1 MVSTRKWLLQKAWTT
16 QVHLTFPVWINNGYL
31 YQCSED
37 QILVSCT
44 DTSVSW
50 PIFCLQ
56 MRFLF
61 FTSDERTLL
70 ICHLM
75 KQMDGKPRSSTDSHC
90 ILWNHPSSL
99 WSTNSLKMQD
109 TQCEPNSI
117 SSDNIRKQSQPC
129 EQEHQ
134 GKIWIWFMLHWKNA
148 RGIWKK
154 WQPKKYLSPSFALR
168 CLSQLSILRL
178 NMIKH
183 LIRLKSYVSASQII
197 NFWLLDIFSG
207 SFSLLRKRIK
217 N

>member
-37 QILVSCT
+37 HILVSCT

-90 ILWNHPSSL
+90 ILWNRP
-99 WSTNSLKMQD
+99 NSLKMQD

-129 EQEHQ
+129 ETQQSCAVHLPAWQTTEHTL
-134 GKIWIWFMLHWKNA
+134 KYFKSHWNALHCYCISGCFCVCA
-148 RGIWKK
+148 WKK
-154 WQPKKYLSPSFALR
+154 
-168 CLSQLSILRL
+168 
-178 NMIKH
+178 
-183 LIRLKSYVSASQII
+183 
-197 NFWLLDIFSG
+197 
-207 SFSLLRKRIK
+207 
-217 N
+217 